1 MSKSKETALSLIAEN
16 SEFEDA
22 LSVVLAQ
29 AQQDATSNSSA
40 KETQLGTVAWDDV
53 NNKLTSGQWGRLI
66 ETGILHD
73 GDGDGFAI
81 SNPNDIQALLDDRST
96 DPQKEDVDSS
106 SGWSIYDK
114 IAALVAISFIPAY
127 QIQALQNLIAST
139 VDVIMGPLDSIL
151 PFYVMII
158 VLSVFTGFYSTF
170 LQASLMDTEKM
181 GVIQEKMSDIQKRR
195 EKARERDDD
204 AALERIQEEQM
215 DAMSDQL
222 GMFKL
227 MFRPMVWIM
236 LITIPAFLW
245 MYWMLGVG
253 GSTSHI
259 AVAESSIVLPLL
271 GQVEWTEGI
280 AGPLQTW
287 IVWYGICSFVFRLVI
302 QKSLGLQVSPT

>member
-1 MSKSKETALSLIAEN
+1 MSKTKETARSLIAED

-29 AQQDATSNSSA
+29 AQQDTASNSSA
-40 KETQLGTVAWDDV
+40 EKIQLRTVTWNDV

-96 DPQKEDVDSS
+96 DPQKKDVDSS

-127 QIQALQNLIAST
+127 QIQSLQNLIAST

-195 EKARERDDD
+195 EKARESDDD

-253 GSTSHI
+253 GGASHI
-259 AVAESSIVLPLL
+259 AAAESSIILPLL
-271 GQVEWTEGI
+271 GQVNWTEGI
-280 AGPLQTW
+280 AGPLQAW
-287 IVWYGICSFVFRLVI
+287 ILWYGICSFGFRLVI
-302 QKSLGLQVSPT
+302 QKSLNLQVSPT